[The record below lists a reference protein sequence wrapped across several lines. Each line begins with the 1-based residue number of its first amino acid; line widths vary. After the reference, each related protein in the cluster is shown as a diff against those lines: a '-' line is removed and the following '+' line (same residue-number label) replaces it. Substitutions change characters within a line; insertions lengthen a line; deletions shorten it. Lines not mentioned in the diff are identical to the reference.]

1 MDHQVVLAGE
11 MALLIVGL
19 TGLGMLHGWTEG
31 VGYHMRAYY
40 TPLWLCAVL
49 MCLLLVLVISLFLVF
64 VCLYCNHP
72 GIIKQ
77 HIVLLL
83 IVAIILFLENS
94 LNLTKNAEHF
104 ESDETKSVVFTAWL
118 VVLLWLLSILLSLV
132 ALFSNSYNLLLP
144 HLIWTAILCVVCVCC
159 SVTLLLSDTRPWT
172 MIFCMGIS
180 VLLAVSVVFE
190 TKCFLAMRKCLH

>member
-1 MDHQVVLAGE
+1 

-77 HIVLLL
+77 HIVLLAVSWPVAVFL
-83 IVAIILFLENS
+83 IVSAVVTSAPALVGLLLILY
-94 LNLTKNAEHF
+94 
-104 ESDETKSVVFTAWL
+104 FTA
-118 VVLLWLLSILLSLV
+118 
-132 ALFSNSYNLLLP
+132 LLP
-144 HLIWTAILCVVCVCC
+144 FAHLYNNVEWTA
-159 SVTLLLSDTRPWT
+159 SVDPP
-172 MIFCMGIS
+172 
-180 VLLAVSVVFE
+180 V
-190 TKCFLAMRKCLH
+190 